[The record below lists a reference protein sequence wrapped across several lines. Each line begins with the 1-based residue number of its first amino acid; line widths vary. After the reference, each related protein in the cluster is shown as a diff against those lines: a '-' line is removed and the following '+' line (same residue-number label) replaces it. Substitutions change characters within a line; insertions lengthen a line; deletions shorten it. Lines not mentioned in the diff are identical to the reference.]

1 MHSSTVNETCLHG
14 KPKHFVVV
22 VNPGR
27 IRTAE
32 AATPVRASAAATLI
46 VPLPLDDP

>member
-1 MHSSTVNETCLHG
+1 MASRNTWVMVLH
-14 KPKHFVVV
+14 
-22 VNPGR
+22 PGR
-27 IRTAE
+27 IGTAE